1 MLYKNRKALVMLDFI
16 GVQVSSLAP
25 WENPVKSAQSVE
37 ITGFLLF
44 RFEII
49 RHVLKRFML

>member
-1 MLYKNRKALVMLDFI
+1 LYEIRKALKTLDFI

-25 WENPVKSAQSVE
+25 LRNPVKSTQTVE

-49 RHVLKRFML
+49 WHVLKRFML